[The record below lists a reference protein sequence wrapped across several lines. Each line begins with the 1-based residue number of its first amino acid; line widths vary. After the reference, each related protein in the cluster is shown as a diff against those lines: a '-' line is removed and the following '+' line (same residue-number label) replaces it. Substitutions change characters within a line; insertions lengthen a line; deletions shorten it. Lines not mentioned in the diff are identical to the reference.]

1 MDGQRGAGRR
11 RFRIA
16 LIVSILV
23 HVGVAGVLA
32 LLMNVPVAKPAMKQ
46 GDSLLVELSNVE
58 EPRPGTPA
66 GRILEEARPAPPPPP
81 AKREPPPA
89 PAVKPAPAARPAAP
103 TPPRVA
109 AAPPAPAPP
118 RAVNAPPASA
128 PVPAPAAPPSDAAST
143 AAPPPAPAP
152 DAIAR
157 PEPTPNSG
165 LLPAPTISG
174 EAPRLASVPRDSGAA
189 PGGRPTPD
197 LRALRGSG
205 GVGTGRGGIE
215 GEAISLNSDDPK
227 LADYLQRVKRAI
239 ERHWAWPCMK
249 KPGAAECEY
258 TSANLHVEFGILKN
272 GTLQFIELRQTSGLV
287 PYDESAM
294 TAIKLASPFPT
305 VPPALM
311 AKAKSGSTGV
321 PIVAHFIYQY
331 EVSIRSL
338 LR

>member
-1 MDGQRGAGRR
+1 M
-11 RFRIA
+11 
-16 LIVSILV
+16 IVSILV

-66 GRILEEARPAPPPPP
+66 GRTMEEARPAPPPPP
-81 AKREPPPA
+81 ARREPPPA
-89 PAVKPAPAARPAAP
+89 PAVKPAPVARPAAP
-103 TPPRVA
+103 PPPRVA
-109 AAPPAPAPP
+109 AAPAAPAPP
-118 RAVNAPPASA
+118 RAVNAPPAYA
-128 PVPAPAAPPSDAAST
+128 PIAAPPAAPPSDAGST
-143 AAPPPAPAP
+143 PPPA

-157 PEPTPNSG
+157 PEPTPPNSG
-165 LLPAPTISG
+165 LLPVPTISG
-174 EAPRLASVPRDSGAA
+174 EAPRLASVPRESGAA
-189 PGGRPTPD
+189 PGARPTPD

-249 KPGAAECEY
+249 KPGTAECEY
-258 TSANLHVEFGILKN
+258 ASANLHVEFGILKN
-272 GTLQFIELRQTSGLV
+272 GTLQFIELRQTSGLA

-311 AKAKSGSTGV
+311 AKAKNGSTGV

-331 EVSIRSL
+331 EVSIRGL

>member
-1 MDGQRGAGRR
+1 MTSQRGAGRR
-11 RFRIA
+11 RFRVA

-32 LLMNVPVAKPAMKQ
+32 LLMNVPMAKPSMKQ

-66 GRILEEARPAPPPPP
+66 GRTVEEARPTPPPPP
-81 AKREPPPA
+81 ARREPPPA
-89 PAVKPAPAARPAAP
+89 PAVKPAPVARPAAP
-103 TPPRVA
+103 TLPRVA
-109 AAPPAPAPP
+109 AAPPAAAPP
-118 RAVNAPPASA
+118 RAVNPPPTSA
-128 PVPAPAAPPSDAAST
+128 PGPAPAPAPPSDAAST
-143 AAPPPAPAP
+143 APPPAPDP
-152 DAIAR
+152 IAKS
-157 PEPTPNSG
+157 EPTAPGPSSP
-165 LLPAPTISG
+165 PAIGG
-174 EAPRLASVPRDSGAA
+174 EAPRLAAVPRESGAA
-189 PGGRPTPD
+189 PGARPTPD

-272 GTLQFIELRQTSGLV
+272 GTLQFIELRQTSGLA

-311 AKAKSGSTGV
+311 AKAKNGSTGV
-321 PIVAHFIYQY
+321 PIAAHFIYQY
-331 EVSIRSL
+331 EVSIRGM